1 MTGFLLRRLGQFL
14 PVLAL
19 AAIAVWA
26 VVYALPGDPT
36 TVLGGLD
43 ATPEQ
48 IAAIR
53 ERLGLDQPVH
63 LQFLTWL
70 THTLQ
75 GDLGTSST
83 SGFPVTQILAGAIP
97 ATAQLAVLAMLITV
111 AVAIPL
117 GMIAALAPR
126 AAGGRIVK
134 GWLSLSLATP
144 PFWMGLLLVI
154 AFSVGLRALPAASR
168 FVPVWE
174 DPAGALRNMILP
186 ALALGVY
193 SGGVLARFVAAS
205 LSEVMESDYI
215 RTARSKGASPTR
227 VVVRHAMRNSLLPAL
242 TVGGLQLGSLLGG
255 AVVIE
260 VLFSYSGIGRLLF
273 NAVAERDYAIL
284 QATIMFVVVV
294 FLVIN
299 LVIDVL
305 YAVLDPRIRLK

>member
-1 MTGFLLRRLGQFL
+1 
-14 PVLAL
+14 
-19 AAIAVWA
+19 
-26 VVYALPGDPT
+26 VY
-36 TVLGGLD
+36 
-43 ATPEQ
+43 
-48 IAAIR
+48 
-53 ERLGLDQPVH
+53 

-70 THTLQ
+70 AHTVQ
-75 GDLGTSST
+75 GDLGTSSS
-83 SGFPVTQILAGAIP
+83 SGFPVTRILADAVP
-97 ATAQLAVLAMLITV
+97 ATAQLAVLAMIITV
-111 AVAIPL
+111 IVAVPL
-117 GMIAALAPR
+117 GMIAALAGHRPIGR
-126 AAGGRIVK
+126 AVK

-168 FVPVWE
+168 YIPVWE
-174 DPAGALRNMILP
+174 DPVAALRNMILP

-205 LSEVMESDYI
+205 LSEVMDSDYV
-215 RTARSKGASPTR
+215 RTARSKGASEAR

-242 TVGGLQLGSLLGG
+242 TIGGLQLGSLLGG

-284 QATIMFVVVV
+284 QAAIMFVVVV

-305 YAVLDPRIRLK
+305 YAVLDPRIRLR

>member
-1 MTGFLLRRLGQFL
+1 MTSFLLRRLGQFV
-14 PVLAL
+14 PVLLL

-53 ERLGLDQPVH
+53 ERLGLDKPVY

-70 THTLQ
+70 AHTVQ

-83 SGFPVTQILAGAIP
+83 SGYPVTRVLGDAVP

-111 AVAIPL
+111 VVAVPL
-117 GMIAALAPR
+117 GMIAALAGHTR
-126 AAGGRIVK
+126 TGRLVK

-168 FVPVWE
+168 YIPVWE
-174 DPAGALRNMILP
+174 DPVGALRNMILP
-186 ALALGVY
+186 ALALGIY

-205 LSEVMESDYI
+205 LSEVMDSDYI
-215 RTARSKGASPTR
+215 RTARSKGASEAR

-242 TVGGLQLGSLLGG
+242 TIGGLQLGSLLGG

-284 QATIMFVVVV
+284 QAAIMFVVVV
-294 FLVIN
+294 FLIIN

-305 YAVLDPRIRLK
+305 YAVLDPRIRLR